1 MMDRDLEPLDPE
13 AERLLELFSSHL
25 GEEALLGEATVDA
38 LEAQCAALPVST
50 GLKLRLTRMA
60 RHAEADLEFEAALA
74 KRRQKATLGTY
85 LVFLRGKTEWTISE
99 TAKRVRLEFQ
109 WLADL
114 ERDALPPA
122 LISARKLA
130 DLLKRLKGSLEMAER
145 LLPST
150 IQATR
155 FISATGRNSLYRRG
169 SPTSQGRWSE
179 PPDAPDTRENSEYHE
194 QVDAVEQ
201 LREQLRA
208 AWHA

>member
-1 MMDRDLEPLDPE
+1 MMDRDLEPLDAE
-13 AERLLELFSSHL
+13 AERLLELLSRL
-25 GEEALLGEATVDA
+25 GDEALLGDATVEA
-38 LEAQCAALPVST
+38 LEAHCAALPVST
-50 GLKLRLTRMA
+50 GLKSRLARMA
-60 RHAEADLEFEAALA
+60 REAEADLEFEAALE
-74 KRRQKATLGTY
+74 KRRQRATLGAY
-85 LVFLRGKTEWTISE
+85 LAFLRGKTEWTVSE

-114 ERDALPPA
+114 ERDALSPA

-150 IQATR
+150 IQAAR
-155 FISATGRNSLYRRG
+155 FVSATGRNSLYRRG

-179 PPDAPDTRENSEYHE
+179 PPDAPETRENPEYQE
-194 QVDAVEQ
+194 QAEALEQ

-208 AWHA
+208 AVRNR